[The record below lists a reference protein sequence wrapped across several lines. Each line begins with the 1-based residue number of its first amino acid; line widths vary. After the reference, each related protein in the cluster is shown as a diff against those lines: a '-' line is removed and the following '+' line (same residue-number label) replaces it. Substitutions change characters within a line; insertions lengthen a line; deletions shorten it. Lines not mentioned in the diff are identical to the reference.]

1 MNKNL
6 LPALG
11 LALALVL
18 ALVLAS
24 ASTPAL
30 ALGGEKVA
38 SIQNP
43 ISFDPNSAHE
53 DDADALFWVNQM
65 GGAKGVRKVII
76 PFFQIQFVQDA
87 QANAT
92 AGGGAHSKTSVHLEG
107 PTPAQMQVITD
118 EVYTAFVADLKSAGL
133 EVVSEDEAR
142 TYNAYN
148 DIMNASKP
156 SGQVIKGMNQVSSA
170 FFAPTGMNFYFLPTM
185 LPELAGGGSMTAA
198 GNAQIV
204 RREAELM
211 SQSGA
216 AVAGF
221 RAVVD
226 FATLSASDRKGL
238 RVFSTKAKTAAEF
251 GLVIKPVATQ
261 LFLITPEA
269 KATMIDPQNRMR
281 LELQAPL
288 ILDSA
293 AIQATDENSTAGQK
307 RGEAI
312 GNAIGFLAGSGMS
325 KSKSFA
331 VEVDPAL
338 WQKDVTA
345 ALKGVSAAA
354 ITKLKSGL

>member
-1 MNKNL
+1 MTKPL
-6 LPALG
+6 LPLLG
-11 LALALVL
+11 LAIGLITGSVCQ
-18 ALVLAS
+18 
-24 ASTPAL
+24 PAF

-38 SIQNP
+38 SVQKP
-43 ISFDPNSAHE
+43 ITFDPNAAHE
-53 DDADALFWVNQM
+53 GDADALFWVNQA

-107 PTPAQMQVITD
+107 PTPAQMQAITD
-118 EVYTAFVADLKSAGL
+118 EVYAGFVADLKAAGL
-133 EVVSEDEAR
+133 EVVSAEEAR
-142 TYNAYN
+142 SFSAYT

-156 SGQVIKGMNQVSSA
+156 SGQSVKGLNGVNSL
-170 FFAPTGMNFYFLPTM
+170 FYAPTGMNFYFLPTM
-185 LPELAGGGSMTAA
+185 LPELAGGGSMTAV

-211 SQSGA
+211 NQSGA

-238 RVFSTKAKTAAEF
+238 RVFSRTAKTAAEF

-261 LFLITPEA
+261 VFLITPEA
-269 KATMIDPQNRMR
+269 KATMIDPQSRMR

-293 AIQATDENSTAGQK
+293 AILSTDENSTAGQK

-312 GNAIGFLAGSGMS
+312 GNAIGFLAGTGMS

-331 VEVDPAL
+331 VEVDPEV
-338 WQKDVTA
+338 WQKDVTG

-354 ITKLKSGL
+354 VAKLKSGL